1 MEDIYLFD
9 SPTLAKLKA
18 LKKDYD
24 NLNII
29 DVLLYLEIHKS
40 YCLMK
45 DKYDSLLQKYDLT
58 EAKFSIMMLLTYE
71 KDMTLAPSDLAEK
84 LGSKKST
91 ITGIIKGMEKR
102 NLIRRKVLP
111 NDKRTNYVQLTTE
124 GSKLLK
130 RFLPFNYDLVS
141 KVFEVFSEEEKE
153 QFYMLSNKLKNHLEK
168 DELL

>member
-1 MEDIYLFD
+1 
-9 SPTLAKLKA
+9 
-18 LKKDYD
+18 
-24 NLNII
+24 
-29 DVLLYLEIHKS
+29 
-40 YCLMK
+40 
-45 DKYDSLLQKYDLT
+45 
-58 EAKFSIMMLLTYE
+58 IMMLLTYE

-111 NDKRTNYVQLTTE
+111 NDKRTNYVQLTNE
-124 GSKLLK
+124 GSELLK

>member
-1 MEDIYLFD
+1 MEGIYLFD
-9 SPTLAKLKA
+9 SPTLKKLEKI
-18 LKKDYD
+18 KQKYS
-24 NLNII
+24 NLNTM

-40 YCLMK
+40 YKLMK
-45 DKYDSLLQKYDLT
+45 DKYDSLLQEYDLT

-71 KDMTLAPSDLAEK
+71 NDMILAPSELAEK

-102 NLIRRKVLP
+102 NLIVRKELP
-111 NDKRTNYVQLTTE
+111 NDKRANYVQLTNEGTE
-124 GSKLLK
+124 LLK

-141 KVFEVFSEEEKE
+141 KVFEVFNEEEKK

>member
-71 KDMTLAPSDLAEK
+71 KDMTLA
-84 LGSKKST
+84 
-91 ITGIIKGMEKR
+91 
-102 NLIRRKVLP
+102 
-111 NDKRTNYVQLTTE
+111 
-124 GSKLLK
+124 
-130 RFLPFNYDLVS
+130 
-141 KVFEVFSEEEKE
+141 
-153 QFYMLSNKLKNHLEK
+153 
-168 DELL
+168 